1 VLPRFF
7 FREIFVHAGR
17 NLMSVRGRFL
27 LLLIFCWSMACS
39 PAEAPYPRQS
49 DSFGS
54 PRVVSYAA
62 SLTEIIFDIG
72 CESRL
77 VGTDDFSNY
86 PAEAAALPKL
96 GGTTPNV
103 ELIAAVR
110 PDLVLFSS
118 SAAVPAVQRQLE
130 LLGIATRSIPTDR
143 LDQVLPTVRTVGR
156 LLDCPVTEHVVQ
168 RLESSLLSQRRERRR
183 SPSVLLVIWPDP
195 LFVAGRDSFGDD
207 LIEWAGGRN
216 AVEASGWPEYSLE
229 SVLARQPD
237 ILLFAIRSTDRDVL
251 AGLLRSR
258 AGWSRLGAFE
268 RGDFH
273 LVDEDLFSRPGPRV
287 VEAAARLNEILD
299 SWEARGKP

>member
-1 VLPRFF
+1 
-7 FREIFVHAGR
+7 
-17 NLMSVRGRFL
+17 MSVHGRHL
-27 LLLIFCWSMACS
+27 LLLIVCWSAACS
-39 PAEAPYPRQS
+39 PAEAPFPRQS

-96 GGTTPNV
+96 GGTSPNV
-103 ELIAAVR
+103 ELIAAAR

-130 LLGIATRSIPTDR
+130 GLGIATRSIPTDR
-143 LDQVLPTVRTVGR
+143 LDQVLPTVRTIGR
-156 LLDCPVTEHVVQ
+156 LLDCPVTDGVVQ
-168 RLESSLLSQRRERRR
+168 RLEASLQSQRRARQRA
-183 SPSVLLVIWPDP
+183 PSMLLVIWPEP
-195 LFVAGRDSFGDD
+195 LFVAGRGSFGDD
-207 LIEWAGGRN
+207 LIEWTGATN

-229 SVLARQPD
+229 AVVARQPD
-237 ILLFAIRSTDRDVL
+237 ILLFAIRSTDRDDL
-251 AGLLRSR
+251 TRLLRSR
-258 AGWSRLGAFE
+258 PGWSRLEAFE

-287 VEAAARLNEILD
+287 VEAAARLNEIID
-299 SWEARGKP
+299 GWEARGKP